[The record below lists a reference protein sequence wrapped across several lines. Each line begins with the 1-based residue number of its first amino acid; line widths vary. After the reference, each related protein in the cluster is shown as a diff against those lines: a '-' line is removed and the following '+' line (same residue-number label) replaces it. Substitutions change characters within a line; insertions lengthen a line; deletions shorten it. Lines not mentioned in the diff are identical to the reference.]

1 MAHISYVDPATVTDP
16 ELAAIIDRAR
26 LFGTPRPESQAIRL
40 HNPPVMK
47 AFNNAWEAFFRQGVT
62 DHAIKELCRL
72 YIAKSV
78 ECQYCGGQRSVL
90 ARQQGATESQ
100 VDDIL
105 DFETSQ
111 RFDERERTA
120 LAWAM
125 AIAWDP
131 ALADDDLWDRLH
143 EYFTEPQLIELG
155 HFIALTLGQQR
166 FLKTV
171 GVRHGEVLA
180 DTDAGLAPE
189 EAARLRA
196 SQQTAAT
203 PDVPDHTGAEV
214 HPAGVLHRPHRLP
227 TGRAAG
233 RPGEPRTVRDDD
245 FDLLGIGARSRP
257 QAAHRSAPA
266 RGGPVRWS
274 QGSSSRRRRA
284 ERGAGRGFRRPA

>member
-1 MAHISYVDPATVTDP
+1 MAHISYVDPATVEDP
-16 ELAAIIDRAR
+16 ELVEIMERAR
-26 LFGTPRPESQAIRL
+26 VLGTPRPESQAIRL

-62 DHAIKELCRL
+62 EHAIKELCRL

-90 ARQQGATESQ
+90 AAQQGTTEWK

-105 DFETSQ
+105 KFETSGQ
-111 RFDERERTA
+111 FDARERTA
-120 LAWAM
+120 LAWAQ

-131 ALADDDLWDRLH
+131 DLADEELWSRLH
-143 EYFTEPQLIELG
+143 EHFTEPQLIELG

-180 DTDAGLAPE
+180 GTDAGLAPE

-196 SQQTAAT
+196 SQRTEATAA
-203 PDVPDHTGAEV
+203 
-214 HPAGVLHRPHRLP
+214 
-227 TGRAAG
+227 
-233 RPGEPRTVRDDD
+233 
-245 FDLLGIGARSRP
+245 S
-257 QAAHRSAPA
+257 
-266 RGGPVRWS
+266 
-274 QGSSSRRRRA
+274 
-284 ERGAGRGFRRPA
+284 

>member
-1 MAHISYVDPATVTDP
+1 MTHISYVNPDAVTDP
-16 ELAAIIDRAR
+16 ELVAIMERAR
-26 LFGTPRPESQAIRL
+26 LYGTPRPESQAIRL

-47 AFNNAWEAFFRQGVT
+47 AFNNACEAFFRQGVT

-78 ECQYCGGQRSVL
+78 DCQYCGGQRSVL
-90 ARQQGATESQ
+90 AMQRGATESQ

-105 DFETSQ
+105 EFESSE
-111 RFDERERTA
+111 RFDDRERTA

-131 ALADDDLWDRLH
+131 TLADDDLWDRLH
-143 EYFTEPQLIELG
+143 AHFTEPQLIELG

-171 GVRHGEVLA
+171 GVRHGEILA

-196 SQQTAAT
+196 TQQ
-203 PDVPDHTGAEV
+203 EIS
-214 HPAGVLHRPHRLP
+214 PASR
-227 TGRAAG
+227 GR
-233 RPGEPRTVRDDD
+233 
-245 FDLLGIGARSRP
+245 
-257 QAAHRSAPA
+257 
-266 RGGPVRWS
+266 
-274 QGSSSRRRRA
+274 
-284 ERGAGRGFRRPA
+284 